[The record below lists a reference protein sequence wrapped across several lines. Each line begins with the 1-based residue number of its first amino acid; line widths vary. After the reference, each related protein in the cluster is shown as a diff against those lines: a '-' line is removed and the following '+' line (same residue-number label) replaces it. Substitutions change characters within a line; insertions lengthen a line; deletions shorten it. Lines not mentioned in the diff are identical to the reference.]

1 MEKVTDLTAR
11 LAAPIV
17 EEQGCSLWDVEYVK
31 EAGTWYLR
39 VLIDKEGGVD
49 ILDCEN
55 ISRALS
61 DLLDEAD
68 PIEGSYTLEVG
79 SAGAERVLKR
89 PADFQRYLGSPV
101 LVKLYQA
108 GGRPQGISRHP
119 DRLQR
124 GRRCLSLWT
133 STALPI
139 PSARRMWPC
148 AACGWNFNLLSL
160 SQKKTYNSKKENQ
173 Q

>member
-55 ISRALS
+55 IS
-61 DLLDEAD
+61 
-68 PIEGSYTLEVG
+68 PP
-79 SAGAERVLKR
+79 GAERVLKR
-89 PADFQRYLGSPV
+89 PADFQRYLNSPV
-101 LVKLYQA
+101 LVKLYKPVD
-108 GGRPQGISRHP
+108 GRKEFPGTLTAYNEANGSLTV
-119 DRLQR
+119 DLNGTAYTFGKKDVALCRLR
-124 GRRCLSLWT
+124 VE
-133 STALPI
+133 
-139 PSARRMWPC
+139 
-148 AACGWNFNLLSL
+148 F
-160 SQKKTYNSKKENQ
+160 
-173 Q
+173 